1 MVVGVLDIELHLYAP
16 QSLKEKRGIVHSL
29 VGRIRS
35 RHPVSCAETGHQDL
49 WQKARIGIVMVG
61 IAEKSISPV
70 LERIENEILRSA
82 EVEIIRRELEFLHY
96 GEL

>member
-16 QSLKEKRGIVHSL
+16 QSLKEKRGIVRSL

-35 RHPVSCAETGHQDL
+35 RHPVSCAETGHQDF
-49 WQKARIGIVMVG
+49 WQKARIGITMVG
-61 IAEKSISPV
+61 ISENSISPV
-70 LERIENEILRSA
+70 LERIERDIQSSG
-82 EVEIIRRELEFLHY
+82 EVEITRRELEFLHY